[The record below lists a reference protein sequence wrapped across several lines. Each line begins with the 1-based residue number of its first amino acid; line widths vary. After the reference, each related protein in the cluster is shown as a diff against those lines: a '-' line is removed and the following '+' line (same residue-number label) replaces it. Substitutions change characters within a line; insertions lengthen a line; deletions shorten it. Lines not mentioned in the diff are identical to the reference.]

1 MSCRGLTGRALA
13 ACQKKNRVKFVGENT
28 GQVGKTKTGRPYTL
42 VQEETSS
49 LKKGD
54 TIMLPKKY
62 PRGVGSTKSSS
73 YLSGGDYTVQKI
85 GKKKYGAVRESIPL
99 GTSPLPKKNRR

>member
-1 MSCRGLTGRALA
+1 MSCRGLTGKALA

-42 VQEETSS
+42 VQEETTS

-54 TIMLPKKY
+54 TIMLPKKH
-62 PRGVGSTKSSS
+62 PTS
-73 YLSGGDYTVQKI
+73 YLSGGDYTAQKI